1 MQKYF
6 LDVSQMS
13 LVSEIPLFE
22 IILQILSLED
32 EKIEYTKNNFQA
44 LLNDTSACTKQFL
57 FKYKNLNSILF
68 KWTHKRPIAA
78 KNHGDK
84 GNSFW

>member
-22 IILQILSLED
+22 IILQILDPED
-32 EKIEYTKNNFQA
+32 KKIEYSKKNSK
-44 LLNDTSACTKQFL
+44 LL
-57 FKYKNLNSILF
+57 
-68 KWTHKRPIAA
+68 
-78 KNHGDK
+78 
-84 GNSFW
+84 

>member
-1 MQKYF
+1 
-6 LDVSQMS
+6 MS

-22 IILQILSLED
+22 IILQILDPED
-32 EKIEYTKNNFQA
+32 EKIEYSKKKFPSSFKWHKRLHKTIFFQ
-44 LLNDTSACTKQFL
+44 
-57 FKYKNLNSILF
+57 KYKNLNSILF
-68 KWTHKRPIAA
+68 KWTHKRPIGA